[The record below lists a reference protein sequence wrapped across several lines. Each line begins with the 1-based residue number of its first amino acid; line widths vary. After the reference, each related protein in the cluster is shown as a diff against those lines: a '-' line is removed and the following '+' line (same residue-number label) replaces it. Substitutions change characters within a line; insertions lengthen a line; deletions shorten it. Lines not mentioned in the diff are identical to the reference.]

1 MFYESKYIFFQ
12 FHSIFSLRIHFNSKS
27 LLQFCK
33 LNITVS
39 LGFRQQPLQ
48 ARKVKMFASTRPD
61 LIPPL
66 FCRSQSIWKMAR
78 VQMVWPPWRT
88 NLSSTALWLSS
99 SARTFPEKTP
109 SSSLGHPSRAS
120 ASSQNSA
127 NKVCKE
133 VSAADY
139 VCCLFF
145 ACSCSFPFPNC
156 YFVVHFVIYLHLSIP
171 PLFAL

>member
-1 MFYESKYIFFQ
+1 
-12 FHSIFSLRIHFNSKS
+12 
-27 LLQFCK
+27 
-33 LNITVS
+33 
-39 LGFRQQPLQ
+39 
-48 ARKVKMFASTRPD
+48 MFASTRPD

-145 ACSCSFPFPNC
+145 AWSCSFPLVLCCALCNLSPS
-156 YFVVHFVIYLHLSIP
+156 LHTSPFCTLKKCGYSFLMMVWLYHPQAKQHAQDSSI
-171 PLFAL
+171 LYSILR